1 MSAKDPSNVSPD
13 FINELLYANFQSM
26 QVGLSLS
33 RLKSGAKFCFS
44 FLFNPYEVHVFIFSF
59 SDEIICFCFFRSLG
73 IQYSDHFYRYFSYL
87 SYLIGYQIAELDV
100 SSNGKLCFKL

>member
-1 MSAKDPSNVSPD
+1 MSAKEPSNVSPD

-44 FLFNPYEVHVFIFSF
+44 FLFKLLPIGHA
-59 SDEIICFCFFRSLG
+59 RL
-73 IQYSDHFYRYFSYL
+73 HFL
-87 SYLIGYQIAELDV
+87 V
-100 SSNGKLCFKL
+100 S